1 MSKSDLTHLIQEYGH
16 VLSCFFD
23 HISDMIFLMAVEN
36 GDTFRYVMMNPAAM
50 RVAGLSEEA
59 YGRSITEV
67 YTGKKG
73 QLLNSIYQ
81 QAVASGKP
89 LSYIDEEEGG
99 GDIFGES
106 ILTPIFNADGICT
119 HVFTVTR
126 DVTERKRLEAKL
138 LYMAYHD
145 MLTDLPN
152 RRLLFDLLDDAMS
165 RAKEYH
171 HLLAVLYL
179 DCDEFKMIND
189 TFGHDIGDEFLT
201 GFAKRLRYCLRDSDI
216 LARLGGDEFVV
227 VLPVIHSL
235 DEAVKIAERI
245 VQSLEQPWQIKQH
258 RFPVTVSIGIALY
271 PYDADDKFLL
281 LKRADEALYQ
291 AKQQGKNR
299 FKLYCATT

>member
-1 MSKSDLTHLIQEYGH
+1 MSRSDLTHLIQEYGH

-36 GDTFRYVMMNPAAM
+36 ADTFRYVMMNPAAM
-50 RVAGLSEEA
+50 RFSGLSEEA

-73 QLLNSIYQ
+73 AMLNSIYQ
-81 QAVASGKP
+81 KAVAAGKP

-126 DVTERKRLEAKL
+126 DVTERKRLESKL
-138 LYMAYHD
+138 HYMAYHD
-145 MLTDLPN
+145 MLTELPN

-165 RAKEYH
+165 RAKEH
-171 HLLAVLYL
+171 HHPLAVLYL

-189 TFGHDIGDEFLT
+189 TFGHDIGDEFLI

-216 LARLGGDEFVV
+216 VARLGGDEFVV
-227 VLPVIHSL
+227 VLPVIHTL
-235 DEAVKIAERI
+235 DEVIKIAERI

-258 RFPVTVSIGIALY
+258 LFLVTVSIGIALY
-271 PYDADDKFLL
+271 PHDADNKFLL

-299 FKLYCATT
+299 FKLYRAAT